1 MELTLAQIPLVA
13 ANPSEWVSFPGFID
27 EIVAQFNKDLAL
39 AGAPYEMNAQNPN
52 ELLENISSLCG
63 HLGESNGE
71 QLASL
76 LYRIDLKPEDLPFH
90 GNELEGKDLAM
101 VILKREAMKVLFRKY
116 YSG

>member
-1 MELTLAQIPLVA
+1 MHIGHE
-13 ANPSEWVSFPGFID
+13 FRG
-27 EIVAQFNKDLAL
+27 
-39 AGAPYEMNAQNPN
+39 
-52 ELLENISSLCG
+52 LLLQ
-63 HLGESNGE
+63 LESNGE

-116 YSG
+116 YSV